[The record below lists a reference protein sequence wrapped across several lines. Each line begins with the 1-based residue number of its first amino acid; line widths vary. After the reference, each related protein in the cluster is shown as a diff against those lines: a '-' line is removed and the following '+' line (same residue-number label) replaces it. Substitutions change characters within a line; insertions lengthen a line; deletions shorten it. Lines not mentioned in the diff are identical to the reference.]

1 MKDEFG
7 GENMDFKDYFPIW
20 DKLNE
25 KQRENLL
32 RVTEFRKVKAG
43 TLLHDGGPSCLGLI
57 LVKTGQL
64 RAYILSDEGREVTV
78 SRFFE
83 RDICMF
89 SVSCAMPDMQFD
101 IMIETEKDT
110 ECWILPACMYK
121 NLMDESLAVA
131 NYTSSLIS
139 RHLSELMW
147 LMKQIMWDRFDKRLA
162 KFLLEES
169 ILEEKRELKITHE
182 KIANHM
188 GSAREVV
195 TRMLKYFQDDGMVR
209 LTRGSIEILS
219 EEKLNQIIGE

>member
-1 MKDEFG
+1 
-7 GENMDFKDYFPIW
+7 MDFKDFFPIW
-20 DKLNE
+20 GKLTE
-25 KQRENLL
+25 DQRERLGRITEL
-32 RVTEFRKVKAG
+32 RTAKAG
-43 TLLHDGGPSCLGLI
+43 TLLHDGGPTCLGML
-57 LVKTGQL
+57 LVRSGQL

-83 RDICMF
+83 RDICMY

-110 ECWILPACMYK
+110 QFWVIPACLWK
-121 NLMDESLAVA
+121 NLMDESLAAA
-131 NYTSSLIS
+131 NYSSSLIS
-139 RHLSELMW
+139 NHLSEIMW

-169 ILEEKRELKITHE
+169 TLEEKNELKITHE

-209 LTRGSIEILS
+209 LTRGTIEILS
-219 EEKLNQIIGE
+219 EEKLNRIAGE

>member
-1 MKDEFG
+1 ME
-7 GENMDFKDYFPIW
+7 FKDYFPIW
-20 DKLNE
+20 NKLNDDQKE
-25 KQRENLL
+25 RLM
-32 RVTEFRKVKAG
+32 RVTEFRKAKAG
-43 TLLHDGGPSCLGLI
+43 TLLHDGGPTCLGMI
-57 LVKTGQL
+57 LVKSGQL

-101 IMIETEKDT
+101 IMIETEKDS
-110 ECWILPACMYK
+110 EFWVLPACLYK
-121 NLMDESLAVA
+121 NLTDESLAAA
-131 NYTSSLIS
+131 NYSSSLIS
-139 RHLSELMW
+139 SHLSELMW

-162 KFLLEES
+162 KFLIEES
-169 ILEEKRELKITHE
+169 RLEEKTELKITHE

-209 LTRGSIEILS
+209 LTRGTIEILS
-219 EEKLNQIIGE
+219 EEKLSEIAGE

>member
-1 MKDEFG
+1 ME
-7 GENMDFKDYFPIW
+7 FKDYFPIW
-20 DKLNE
+20 NKLSDDQKE
-25 KQRENLL
+25 RLM
-32 RVTEFRKVKAG
+32 RVTELRKAKAG
-43 TLLHDGGPSCLGLI
+43 TLLHDGGPTCLGML
-57 LVKTGQL
+57 LVKSGQI

-101 IMIETEKDT
+101 IMIETEKDS
-110 ECWILPACMYK
+110 EFWVLPACLYK
-121 NLMDESLAVA
+121 NLTDESLAVA
-131 NYTSSLIS
+131 NYSNSLIS
-139 RHLSELMW
+139 NHLSELMW

-169 ILEEKRELKITHE
+169 ILEEKKELKITHE

-209 LTRGSIEILS
+209 LTRGAIEILS
-219 EEKLNQIIGE
+219 EEKLGQIAGD

>member
-1 MKDEFG
+1 MEF
-7 GENMDFKDYFPIW
+7 KYYFPIW
-20 DKLNE
+20 NKLSDDQKE
-25 KQRENLL
+25 RLM
-32 RVTEFRKVKAG
+32 RVTELRKAKAG
-43 TLLHDGGPSCLGLI
+43 TLLHDGGPTCLGML
-57 LVKTGQL
+57 LVKSGQI

-101 IMIETEKDT
+101 IMIETEKDS
-110 ECWILPACMYK
+110 EFWVLPACLYK
-121 NLMDESLAVA
+121 NLTDESLAVA
-131 NYTSSLIS
+131 NYSNSLIS
-139 RHLSELMW
+139 NHLSELMW

-169 ILEEKRELKITHE
+169 ILEEKKELKITHE

-209 LTRGSIEILS
+209 LTRGAIEILS
-219 EEKLNQIIGE
+219 EEKLGQIAGD

>member
-1 MKDEFG
+1 MQRKHG
-7 GENMDFKDYFPIW
+7 GESMDFKEYFPIW
-20 DKLNE
+20 GKLNDIQKE
-25 KQRENLL
+25 QLM
-32 RVTEFRKVKAG
+32 RVTELRKAGAG
-43 TLLHDGGPSCLGLI
+43 TLLHDGGPTCLGMI
-57 LVKTGQL
+57 LVKSGQI

-83 RDICMF
+83 RDICMY

-110 ECWILPACMYK
+110 QFWVIPACLWK
-121 NLMDESLAVA
+121 NLMDESLAAA
-131 NYTSSLIS
+131 NYSSSLIS
-139 RHLSELMW
+139 NHLSEIMW

-169 ILEEKRELKITHE
+169 TLDGTTEIKITHE

-209 LTRGSIEILS
+209 LTRGTIEILS
-219 EEKLNQIIGE
+219 EKKLSQIAGE

>member
-1 MKDEFG
+1 MEGKYG
-7 GENMDFKDYFPIW
+7 GEDMEFKDYFPIW
-20 DKLNE
+20 NKLNDDQKE
-25 KQRENLL
+25 RLM
-32 RVTEFRKVKAG
+32 RVTELRKVKAG
-43 TLLHDGGPSCLGLI
+43 TLLHDGGPTCLGML
-57 LVKTGQL
+57 LVKSGQL

-110 ECWILPACMYK
+110 EFWVLPTCLYK
-121 NLMDESLAVA
+121 NLMDESLAIA
-131 NYTSSLIS
+131 NYSHSLIS
-139 RHLSELMW
+139 SHLSELMW

-162 KFLLEES
+162 KFLIEES
-169 ILEEKRELKITHE
+169 SLEGKNELKITHE

-209 LTRGSIEILS
+209 LTRGTIEILS
-219 EEKLNQIIGE
+219 EKKLTEIAGE

>member
-1 MKDEFG
+1 
-7 GENMDFKDYFPIW
+7 
-20 DKLNE
+20 
-25 KQRENLL
+25 
-32 RVTEFRKVKAG
+32 
-43 TLLHDGGPSCLGLI
+43 
-57 LVKTGQL
+57 
-64 RAYILSDEGREVTV
+64 
-78 SRFFE
+78 
-83 RDICMF
+83 
-89 SVSCAMPDMQFD
+89 
-101 IMIETEKDT
+101 
-110 ECWILPACMYK
+110 
-121 NLMDESLAVA
+121 MDESLAVA

-139 RHLSELMW
+139 GHLSELMW

-219 EEKLNQIIGE
+219 EEKLSQIIGE